1 MRTILILASAALT
14 ATAVLTGP
22 AAAEGPLHLTP
33 PLYREQARA
42 MQQAHPVGD
51 LTTTPQPVAA
61 PTNGGSRTVS
71 MVERPMVQASA
82 EALR

>member
-14 ATAVLTGP
+14 SAAVLTGP
-22 AAAEGPLHLTP
+22 AAAEGLHLTP

-42 MQQAHPVGD
+42 TQQAHPAGD

-61 PTNGGSRTVS
+61 PVNGGSRTVS
-71 MVERPMVQASA
+71 MADRPMVQASA